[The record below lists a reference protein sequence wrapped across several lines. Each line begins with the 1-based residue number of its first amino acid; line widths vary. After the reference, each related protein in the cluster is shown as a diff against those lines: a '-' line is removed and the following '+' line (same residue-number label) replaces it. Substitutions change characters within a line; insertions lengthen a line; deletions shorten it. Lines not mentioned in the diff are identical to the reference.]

1 MDFKELKNKFA
12 IENGYVGW
20 HEIEDDHK
28 LGDVCEDFAQFCL
41 IAKDEHLG
49 ELGQLADKIDNLH
62 GALQLPMP
70 PQFHVDQMK
79 SQLIELSKEV
89 KNIYTQLGGE
99 YVWDGE

>member
-1 MDFKELKNKFA
+1 MDFKELQNKFA

-49 ELGQLADKIDNLH
+49 ELGQLADKIDNLNR
-62 GALQLPMP
+62 ALIMPMNS
-70 PQFHVDQMK
+70 QFQVDQIK
-79 SQLIELSKEV
+79 AQLLELSNQV

-99 YVWDGE
+99 YDWD